1 MTIEVSE
8 IQRVFRYN
16 GMTLPDVPGMTPRE
30 VRDLYSAQYPELI
43 SAEVEAGEVANG
55 RQEYTFRKAVGTKG
69 RGFAGSDGQRLAAL
83 KTAVE
88 LEFAGGTGTTG
99 KLARALTRAKTLE
112 NAGAWECF
120 VQQCM
125 PSEREHH
132 APRVLL
138 TSDMLAPLP

>member
-1 MTIEVSE
+1 
-8 IQRVFRYN
+8 
-16 GMTLPDVPGMTPRE
+16 
-30 VRDLYSAQYPELI
+30 
-43 SAEVEAGEVANG
+43 
-55 RQEYTFRKAVGTKG
+55 
-69 RGFAGSDGQRLAAL
+69 FAGSDGQRLAAL

-112 NAGAWECF
+112 IAGAWECF